1 MLVAG
6 EYTERSADAGDRDAY
21 LVLADYDVNNK
32 LGVALRISSEE
43 LAGNAGDYDKVTI
56 APNYAI
62 TESLGA
68 ILEYS
73 DVDNGGTDSE
83 EYAVELTYTF

>member
-1 MLVAG
+1 VL
-6 EYTERSADAGDRDAY
+6 TLRDRDAY

-32 LGVALRISSEE
+32 LGVALRLSSEE
-43 LAGNAGDYDKVTI
+43 QEQHGDYDKVTI

-73 DVDNGGTDSE
+73 DVDNAGTDSE

>member
-1 MLVAG
+1 L
-6 EYTERSADAGDRDAY
+6 
-21 LVLADYDVNNK
+21 LADYDVNDK
-32 LGVALRISSEE
+32 LGVALRFSNNEQGS
-43 LAGNAGDYDKVTI
+43 NDDYEKFTI

-62 TESLGA
+62 TDSLGA

-73 DVDNGGTDSE
+73 DVDAGGTDSE

>member
-1 MLVAG
+1 LHF
-6 EYTERSADAGDRDAY
+6 
-21 LVLADYDVNNK
+21 VL
-32 LGVALRISSEE
+32 SSEE

-73 DVDNGGTDSE
+73 DVDNRGTDSE